1 MDPQLNNFISSLEL
15 SGLGDQKA
23 LENTRN
29 MSKIEFIMEIQGS
42 LSESSTNG
50 LMKGQSWFNQ
60 TWHLFLNLRFEVFQM
75 SL

>member
-50 LMKGQSWFNQ
+50 LMKGQS
-60 TWHLFLNLRFEVFQM
+60 
-75 SL
+75 